1 MNRMRTARLI
11 TPFRIAT
18 RNPVCFV
25 TRLQVAGRSAESAIS
40 LLTHCISEETTVEP
54 LGVSRLSFAASAC
67 SLAGIGEYT
76 NCANPLET
84 LRFSVALTV
93 NPFTGYS
100 PVPIPDSLRCVELRA
115 MG

>member
-1 MNRMRTARLI
+1 V
-11 TPFRIAT
+11 P
-18 RNPVCFV
+18 
-25 TRLQVAGRSAESAIS
+25 IS
-40 LLTHCISEETTVEP
+40 LLTHYISEETTREP

-93 NPFTGYS
+93 NPFIGYS
-100 PVPIPDSLRCVELRA
+100 PVPIPDSSRCVEARA